1 MAKSTDGKSPQKT
14 AAAKAKTPAEVK
26 PAKASKS
33 TPAASPKPPAKT
45 KVAKVAKAAATP
57 KPRKS
62 AVTKAPQPG
71 QDMINGMVAVAA
83 YFLAEKRQFAP
94 GFEDQDWLAAKAQ
107 IMAQLAD
114 AKNPLK

>member
-1 MAKSTDGKSPQKT
+1 MAKSTDVKSTEKR
-14 AAAKAKTPAEVK
+14 AAAKAKTPAEAK

-33 TPAASPKPPAKT
+33 TPATSPKTPAPIKASKAT
-45 KVAKVAKAAATP
+45 KAAATP
-57 KPRKS
+57 KPKKS
-62 AVTKAPQPG
+62 TLSKAPQPG

-94 GFEDQDWLAAKAQ
+94 GFEEQDWLAAKAQ
-107 IMAQLAD
+107 IMAQLAE

>member
-1 MAKSTDGKSPQKT
+1 
-14 AAAKAKTPAEVK
+14 
-26 PAKASKS
+26 
-33 TPAASPKPPAKT
+33 
-45 KVAKVAKAAATP
+45 
-57 KPRKS
+57 
-62 AVTKAPQPG
+62 
-71 QDMINGMVAVAA
+71 MINGMVAVAA